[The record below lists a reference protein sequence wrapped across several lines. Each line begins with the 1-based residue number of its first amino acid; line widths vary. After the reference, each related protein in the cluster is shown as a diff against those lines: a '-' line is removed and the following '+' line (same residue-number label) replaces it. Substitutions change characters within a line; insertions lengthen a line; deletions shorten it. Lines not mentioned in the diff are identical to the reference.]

1 MNDKLLQK
9 VERTALILAAL
20 GVVGWWYWGSAMD
33 SVAAGAGGL
42 LGLGNFRALRHLMG
56 NVFLAKEGGD
66 SRPWA
71 LLLGLKFGAFAL
83 ILFLLIAV
91 LHLNAIALV
100 TGLTAV
106 VAAGLVISLQ
116 SAAAAPAP
124 KEQPAAPANERV
136 G

>member
-20 GVVGWWYWGSAMD
+20 SVAGWWYWGSAMD

-56 NVFLAKEGGD
+56 NVFLAQEGGD

-91 LHLNAIALV
+91 LHLNAVALV

-106 VAAGLVISLQ
+106 VVAGLFISLQ

>member
-1 MNDKLLQK
+1 MNDKLLRK

-71 LLLGLKFGAFAL
+71 LLLGLKFGAYAL

-91 LHLNAIALV
+91 LHLNAMALV

-106 VAAGLVISLQ
+106 VAAGLFISLQ

>member
-9 VERTALILAAL
+9 VERTALILAGL

-106 VAAGLVISLQ
+106 VAAGLFISLQ

>member
-1 MNDKLLQK
+1 MNDQLLQK
-9 VERTALILAAL
+9 VERTALVLAAIAVL
-20 GVVGWWYWGSAMD
+20 GWWHWGSLMA

-42 LGLGNFRALRHLMG
+42 LGLANFRALRHLMG

-66 SRPWA
+66 NRPWA
-71 LLLGLKFGAFAL
+71 LLLGIKFGAYAL

-91 LHLNAIALV
+91 LHLDAVALV

-106 VAAGLVISLQ
+106 VAAGLFVSLQ

>member
-91 LHLNAIALV
+91 LHLNAVALV

-106 VAAGLVISLQ
+106 VVAGLFISLQ
-116 SAAAAPAP
+116 SAAAAPAS

>member
-1 MNDKLLQK
+1 MNDQLLQK
-9 VERTALILAAL
+9 VERTALLLAAL
-20 GVVGWWYWGSAMD
+20 GVAGWWYWGTTMD

-56 NVFLAKEGGD
+56 NVFLAQAGGD

-71 LLLGLKFGAFAL
+71 LLLGLKFGAYAL

-91 LHLNAIALV
+91 LHLNAMALV

-106 VAAGLVISLQ
+106 VAAGLFVSLQ
-116 SAAAAPAP
+116 SAAAAPVSP
-124 KEQPAAPANERV
+124 EQPAAPANERV

>member
-1 MNDKLLQK
+1 
-9 VERTALILAAL
+9 
-20 GVVGWWYWGSAMD
+20 MD

-106 VAAGLVISLQ
+106 VAAGLFISLQ

>member
-106 VAAGLVISLQ
+106 VVAGLFISLQ

>member
-91 LHLNAIALV
+91 LHLNAVALV

-106 VAAGLVISLQ
+106 VVAGLFISLQ